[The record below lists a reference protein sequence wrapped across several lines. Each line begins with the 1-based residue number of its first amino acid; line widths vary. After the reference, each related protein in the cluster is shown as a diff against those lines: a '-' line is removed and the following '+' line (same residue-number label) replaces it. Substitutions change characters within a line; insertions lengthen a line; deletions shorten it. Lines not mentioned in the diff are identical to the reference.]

1 MITSQNMARGDSFRQ
16 VRLISPF
23 NRPRVSP
30 SRCLKHRVSLKFLM
44 QQTLSYLP
52 ASFGISAW
60 FTVITPDA
68 RPCVLQTT
76 SKEKKKKKTRKGTV

>member
-1 MITSQNMARGDSFRQ
+1 MITSQNMARGVAFRQ
-16 VRLISPF
+16 IRLISPF
-23 NRPRVSP
+23 NRPRVCSP
-30 SRCLKHRVSLKFLM
+30 SRCLKHRLSLKFLM

-76 SKEKKKKKTRKGTV
+76 SKEKKKTRKGTV